1 VWQCKDA
8 ELQCYCMV
16 RGPLGLRLAR
26 WLLAWLVAIGL
37 GQLLGGL
44 GLNTLSDFLIRFR
57 PIYRLPPQTF

>member
-1 VWQCKDA
+1 MWQCKDA

-37 GQLLGGL
+37 AGSLGQLLGDLDL
-44 GLNTLSDFLIRFR
+44 GSVAFASAK
-57 PIYRLPPQTF
+57 